1 MKTIG
6 IIGGVSA
13 ESSTEYYRL
22 INQEVK
28 LRLGA
33 DHSAEL
39 VVVSLDFHPI
49 AQLQL
54 QQRWRELADVLISA
68 IARLEKAGAEFVLL
82 ASNTLHSVF
91 DLVQPSIGIPLLHIA
106 DAAAEEINR
115 SGIAAVGL
123 LGTRAVME
131 QDFYKDNFR
140 AHGIISLVP
149 HEEERQFV
157 HNLIYD
163 ELCLG
168 KLFPESRERLRTII
182 LGLRHAGAAAVVLA
196 CTELPLLIGSDD
208 TPVKLF
214 DTMTLHVRKAV
225 TFALEHDDF
234 RSVTTESARSRS

>member
-6 IIGGVSA
+6 MIGGVSA

-28 LRLGA
+28 HRLGA

-39 VVVSLDFHPI
+39 VMVSLDFHPI

-54 QQRWRELADVLISA
+54 QQRWRELADVLIGA
-68 IARLEKAGAEFVLL
+68 IARLEKAGAEFVVL

-91 DLVQPSIGIPLLHIA
+91 DLIQPAIGIPLLHIA
-106 DAAAEEINR
+106 DATAEEING

-149 HEEERQFV
+149 CEEERHFV

-163 ELCLG
+163 ELCVG
-168 KLFPESRERLRTII
+168 KLLPESRDKLRTII
-182 LGLRHAGAAAVVLA
+182 LGLHHSGAEAVVLA
-196 CTELPLLIGSDD
+196 CTELPLLITGND

-214 DTMTLHVRKAV
+214 DTMTVHVRKAV
-225 TFALEHDDF
+225 TFALERDGF
-234 RSVTTESARSRS
+234 RSPIAGAARSRS